1 MSKIDFE
8 KVFEMMS
15 TKDLPLPEASIP
27 LESGYKSEVNDKV
40 ANLFIYG
47 PIGSYYWDG
56 VSAKSVKNFLQDLN
70 VDEINVYIHSRG
82 GDFFEGLAIRNQ
94 LKAHSAKVNAYID
107 GLAASAAS
115 LITTGADNIY
125 MPKTSMKMIHNVW
138 VFAAGNA
145 KELRK
150 SADDIEKMSGVAISA
165 YMERFKG
172 TEEELKALLDDET
185 FMTADEAVALGFA
198 DEIIEKIEITSPVAN
213 GPDDEEDDE
222 EETPLAA
229 SALQRM
235 MQKYAAEVQ
244 SEPDTTKK
252 NLLSRFS
259 STAK

>member
-15 TKDLPLPEASIP
+15 SKDFQVPEASIP
-27 LESGYKSEVNDKV
+27 VDAGYKSEVTDNV

-56 VSAKSVKNFLQDLN
+56 VSAKRVKDFLQDLN

-115 LITTGADNIY
+115 LIATGADNIY
-125 MPKTSMKMIHNVW
+125 MPNTSMIMIHNVW

-150 SADDIEKMSGVAISA
+150 AATDLDKMSGVGMNA

-172 TEEELKALLDDET
+172 SEDELKALLDDET

-198 DEIIEKIEITSPVAN
+198 DEVIEKIEITSPVAE
-213 GPDDEEDDE
+213 GPDDDEDDEED
-222 EETPLAA
+222 TPLAA

-235 MQKYAAEVQ
+235 MQKYAAEVPK
-244 SEPDTTKK
+244 EPEATKK
-252 NLLSRFS
+252 NLLSRFAS
-259 STAK
+259 AAK